1 MNVFHKVTLQ
11 TLKKNRVRTWI
22 TIIGVLLST
31 AMVCAVTTI
40 VASFQGYY
48 RDIEVYASGDWYGRV
63 EGASPALRQQLD
75 QDRRIAHVASAQVL
89 GYAQSESQNEDK
101 PYIYLLGADETFFQT
116 MPVHYTGRLPA
127 AEGEILV
134 PTHYLQQG
142 NGGATVA
149 LGDQLTLGLGD
160 RTIDGES
167 LTQSNPYTD
176 GEVFTASRE
185 KTYTVVGFYE
195 RPDFEDYSAPGYT
208 FLTVPEAGGPQTYLL
223 YYKTTT
229 PAKLAEVIA
238 GYHLPEDEN
247 WGLLA
252 AEGVFQYDNFGRV
265 FFRLAAMLIFLIV
278 LGSVSLIYSAFSI
291 SVSQRTQQF
300 GLLRSVGATKK
311 QLRRSIFYEAAVISA
326 IGIPLGIVCGLGG
339 IGVTLY
345 FIGDMFRSL
354 ANGEIPMQMR
364 VSWVSVGAAV
374 GIAIVTVAI
383 SVWIPAKRATKVTAL
398 EAIRQSKDIRQSG
411 REVRVSKLTWK
422 LFGLEGALAKKYFRR
437 NRRRYRAT
445 VVSLVLSLVLFIS
458 TNAFCLYLTQS
469 VDRTAGVSNYDV
481 YCNLEGADPE
491 ALYPELLQAK
501 GVTGGIYFCE
511 AWQTILVT
519 KDQLDSSFLQFARQD
534 NGYFDLAEA
543 LQDDSFTDP
552 LAINIWVYYI
562 ADESYRD
569 FLTAQGLD
577 PEPYLENPV
586 PAVYNQG
593 TGVLYQPTADGGLD
607 RQTYVYQLLADGV
620 DTLVLRAEQSV
631 EGYTYGGTGNW
642 RYTAEGEPVL
652 DQATDYF
659 YGESSGGDL
668 YLPVKTQ
675 TIALGQEVTSLPM
688 GIDEPEGAACYLLYP
703 YSAAPEEIR
712 AQTAF
717 YCTSADHR
725 ATTQAL
731 ETIMLEHGAY
741 TGAGQVED
749 VRESE
754 SSQRNLVTI
763 INTFSYGFIVLISLI
778 AVANV
783 FNTMSTNVALRRREF
798 AMLRS
803 VGMTRGGINR
813 MMNYECLLYG
823 LRALAFGLPISGV
836 MTVLIYRMVAD
847 TVTDTFQISW
857 GAVAVAVCS
866 IFVVVFAT
874 MLYAM
879 NRIKKENPIDALK
892 DENA

>member
-22 TIIGVLLST
+22 TIFGVLLST

-364 VSWVSVGAAV
+364 VSWVSVGAAG

-481 YCNLEGADPE
+481 YWKLEGADPE

-620 DTLVLRAEQSV
+620 DTLVLR
-631 EGYTYGGTGNW
+631 GGTGNW

-731 ETIMLEHGAY
+731 ETIMLEQGAY
-741 TGAGQVED
+741 TGAGQVVD

-879 NRIKKENPIDALK
+879 NRIKKENPIEALK

>member
-620 DTLVLRAEQSV
+620 DTLVLR
-631 EGYTYGGTGNW
+631 GGTGNW

-703 YSAAPEEIR
+703 YSAAPEEVR

-741 TGAGQVED
+741 TGAGQVVD

-892 DENA
+892 DENT

>member
-1 MNVFHKVTLQ
+1 M
-11 TLKKNRVRTWI
+11 
-22 TIIGVLLST
+22 
-31 AMVCAVTTI
+31 
-40 VASFQGYY
+40 
-48 RDIEVYASGDWYGRV
+48 
-63 EGASPALRQQLD
+63 
-75 QDRRIAHVASAQVL
+75 
-89 GYAQSESQNEDK
+89 
-101 PYIYLLGADETFFQT
+101 
-116 MPVHYTGRLPA
+116 
-127 AEGEILV
+127 
-134 PTHYLQQG
+134 
-142 NGGATVA
+142 
-149 LGDQLTLGLGD
+149 
-160 RTIDGES
+160 
-167 LTQSNPYTD
+167 
-176 GEVFTASRE
+176 
-185 KTYTVVGFYE
+185 
-195 RPDFEDYSAPGYT
+195 
-208 FLTVPEAGGPQTYLL
+208 
-223 YYKTTT
+223 
-229 PAKLAEVIA
+229 
-238 GYHLPEDEN
+238 
-247 WGLLA
+247 
-252 AEGVFQYDNFGRV
+252 
-265 FFRLAAMLIFLIV
+265 
-278 LGSVSLIYSAFSI
+278 
-291 SVSQRTQQF
+291 
-300 GLLRSVGATKK
+300 
-311 QLRRSIFYEAAVISA
+311 
-326 IGIPLGIVCGLGG
+326 
-339 IGVTLY
+339 
-345 FIGDMFRSL
+345 
-354 ANGEIPMQMR
+354 
-364 VSWVSVGAAV
+364 
-374 GIAIVTVAI
+374 
-383 SVWIPAKRATKVTAL
+383 
-398 EAIRQSKDIRQSG
+398 
-411 REVRVSKLTWK
+411 
-422 LFGLEGALAKKYFRR
+422 
-437 NRRRYRAT
+437 
-445 VVSLVLSLVLFIS
+445 
-458 TNAFCLYLTQS
+458 
-469 VDRTAGVSNYDV
+469 
-481 YCNLEGADPE
+481 EGADPE

-552 LAINIWVYYI
+552 LAINIRVYYI

-620 DTLVLRAEQSV
+620 DTLVLR
-631 EGYTYGGTGNW
+631 GGTGNW

-731 ETIMLEHGAY
+731 ETIMLEQGAY
-741 TGAGQVED
+741 TGAGQVVD

-879 NRIKKENPIDALK
+879 NRIKKENPIEALK

>member
-22 TIIGVLLST
+22 TIFGVLLST

-116 MPVHYTGRLPA
+116 MPVHYTGRLPG

-265 FFRLAAMLIFLIV
+265 FLRLAAMLIFLIM

-354 ANGEIPMQMR
+354 ANGEIPLQMR
-364 VSWVSVGAAV
+364 VS
-374 GIAIVTVAI
+374 
-383 SVWIPAKRATKVTAL
+383 
-398 EAIRQSKDIRQSG
+398 
-411 REVRVSKLTWK
+411 
-422 LFGLEGALAKKYFRR
+422 
-437 NRRRYRAT
+437 
-445 VVSLVLSLVLFIS
+445 
-458 TNAFCLYLTQS
+458 
-469 VDRTAGVSNYDV
+469 
-481 YCNLEGADPE
+481 
-491 ALYPELLQAK
+491 
-501 GVTGGIYFCE
+501 
-511 AWQTILVT
+511 
-519 KDQLDSSFLQFARQD
+519 
-534 NGYFDLAEA
+534 
-543 LQDDSFTDP
+543 
-552 LAINIWVYYI
+552 
-562 ADESYRD
+562 
-569 FLTAQGLD
+569 
-577 PEPYLENPV
+577 
-586 PAVYNQG
+586 
-593 TGVLYQPTADGGLD
+593 
-607 RQTYVYQLLADGV
+607 
-620 DTLVLRAEQSV
+620 
-631 EGYTYGGTGNW
+631 
-642 RYTAEGEPVL
+642 
-652 DQATDYF
+652 
-659 YGESSGGDL
+659 
-668 YLPVKTQ
+668 
-675 TIALGQEVTSLPM
+675 
-688 GIDEPEGAACYLLYP
+688 
-703 YSAAPEEIR
+703 
-712 AQTAF
+712 
-717 YCTSADHR
+717 
-725 ATTQAL
+725 
-731 ETIMLEHGAY
+731 
-741 TGAGQVED
+741 
-749 VRESE
+749 
-754 SSQRNLVTI
+754 
-763 INTFSYGFIVLISLI
+763 
-778 AVANV
+778 
-783 FNTMSTNVALRRREF
+783 
-798 AMLRS
+798 
-803 VGMTRGGINR
+803 
-813 MMNYECLLYG
+813 
-823 LRALAFGLPISGV
+823 
-836 MTVLIYRMVAD
+836 
-847 TVTDTFQISW
+847 
-857 GAVAVAVCS
+857 
-866 IFVVVFAT
+866 
-874 MLYAM
+874 
-879 NRIKKENPIDALK
+879 
-892 DENA
+892 

>member
-620 DTLVLRAEQSV
+620 DTLVLR
-631 EGYTYGGTGNW
+631 GGTGNW

-703 YSAAPEEIR
+703 YSAAPEEVR

-741 TGAGQVED
+741 TGAGQVVD

-823 LRALAFGLPISGV
+823 L
-836 MTVLIYRMVAD
+836 
-847 TVTDTFQISW
+847 
-857 GAVAVAVCS
+857 
-866 IFVVVFAT
+866 
-874 MLYAM
+874 
-879 NRIKKENPIDALK
+879 
-892 DENA
+892 

>member
-1 MNVFHKVTLQ
+1 M
-11 TLKKNRVRTWI
+11 
-22 TIIGVLLST
+22 
-31 AMVCAVTTI
+31 
-40 VASFQGYY
+40 
-48 RDIEVYASGDWYGRV
+48 
-63 EGASPALRQQLD
+63 
-75 QDRRIAHVASAQVL
+75 ASAQVL
-89 GYAQSESQNEDK
+89 GYAQSESQNEDI
-101 PYIYLLGADETFFQT
+101 PYINLQGADEIFFQT

-501 GVTGGIYFCE
+501 GVTGGIFFCE

-552 LAINIWVYYI
+552 LAINIRVYYI

-712 AQTAF
+712 VQTAF

-741 TGAGQVED
+741 TGAGQVVD

-754 SSQRNLVTI
+754 SSERNLVTI

-879 NRIKKENPIDALK
+879 NRIKKENPIEALK

>member
-1 MNVFHKVTLQ
+1 M
-11 TLKKNRVRTWI
+11 
-22 TIIGVLLST
+22 
-31 AMVCAVTTI
+31 
-40 VASFQGYY
+40 
-48 RDIEVYASGDWYGRV
+48 
-63 EGASPALRQQLD
+63 
-75 QDRRIAHVASAQVL
+75 
-89 GYAQSESQNEDK
+89 
-101 PYIYLLGADETFFQT
+101 
-116 MPVHYTGRLPA
+116 
-127 AEGEILV
+127 
-134 PTHYLQQG
+134 
-142 NGGATVA
+142 
-149 LGDQLTLGLGD
+149 
-160 RTIDGES
+160 
-167 LTQSNPYTD
+167 
-176 GEVFTASRE
+176 
-185 KTYTVVGFYE
+185 
-195 RPDFEDYSAPGYT
+195 
-208 FLTVPEAGGPQTYLL
+208 
-223 YYKTTT
+223 
-229 PAKLAEVIA
+229 
-238 GYHLPEDEN
+238 
-247 WGLLA
+247 
-252 AEGVFQYDNFGRV
+252 
-265 FFRLAAMLIFLIV
+265 
-278 LGSVSLIYSAFSI
+278 
-291 SVSQRTQQF
+291 
-300 GLLRSVGATKK
+300 
-311 QLRRSIFYEAAVISA
+311 
-326 IGIPLGIVCGLGG
+326 
-339 IGVTLY
+339 TLY

-703 YSAAPEEIR
+703 YSAAPEEVR

>member
-116 MPVHYTGRLPA
+116 MPVHYTGRLPG

-620 DTLVLRAEQSV
+620 DTLVLR
-631 EGYTYGGTGNW
+631 GGTGNW

-879 NRIKKENPIDALK
+879 NRIKKENPIEALK

>member
-22 TIIGVLLST
+22 TIFGVLLST

-552 LAINIWVYYI
+552 LAINIRVYYI

-620 DTLVLRAEQSV
+620 DTLVLR
-631 EGYTYGGTGNW
+631 GGTGNW

-731 ETIMLEHGAY
+731 ETIMLEQGAY
-741 TGAGQVED
+741 TGAGQVVD

-879 NRIKKENPIDALK
+879 NRIKKENPIEALK